1 MFANSSTIERAV
13 IVSTSAEIQIDD
25 LPGKGSQNV
34 GYSADT
40 LNLRQNE
47 RNLILQALL
56 EAKGNRSIAARN
68 LHIDPA
74 TLWRK
79 MKRYNIDVSK

>member
-1 MFANSSTIERAV
+1 M
-13 IVSTSAEIQIDD
+13 
-25 LPGKGSQNV
+25 